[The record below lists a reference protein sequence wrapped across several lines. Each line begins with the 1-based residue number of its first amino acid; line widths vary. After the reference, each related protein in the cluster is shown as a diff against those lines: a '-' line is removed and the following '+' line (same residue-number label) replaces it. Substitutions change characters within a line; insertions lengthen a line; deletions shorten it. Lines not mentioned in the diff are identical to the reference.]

1 MTDAAKVVG
10 ALRELARERPG
21 EIELLDGFTDAE
33 LDAWPV
39 DVPDEL
45 RTVLR
50 AIGGVE
56 TEEERFAFGPRGR
69 PVFEDGC
76 WTLGELDQGEGSLI
90 VGAGVGDWGPIL
102 SLYPYRDDAREVTV
116 EAPEFVGWLAG
127 LAARLAAGEDA
138 PASGP
143 KVFVTAV
150 PSVEAAEGTDAE
162 LAALVGRGDPLTD
175 VADLRDLPGYPC
187 GVDWEPY
194 FSTGHGTADTSGS
207 EIQFALAGAGGRALL
222 LRSCVSGDFLAR
234 PVRRHALPEDAPHR
248 AVAELREL
256 AARHPGFVVL
266 EAGRAD
272 WDLDAWPVAV
282 PEDVRVVLRE
292 IGGVTVTGLPPL
304 DLLPWAPERAVDPE
318 LHRMLGGDGTYW
330 PLARVRYG
338 RGHALAQEP
347 GRPGDRAVGIRGL
360 GPLRHREAPGAS
372 RAQAGRGIAARP
384 AAGIRRTGPEG
395 RRGRSGRRTGRP
407 RRRRLVVPEHRG
419 TMASAGARRRMGG
432 LGRSA
437 ARGHGRR
444 AAGRHARGRPPGGA
458 RPERPLFPPG
468 AGVAVRGPA
477 GPAALSGG
485 RAARRGGAGEGLRAR
500 GLEGLRY

>member
-338 RGHALAQEP
+338 RGHALAQARVDPETGQWGYVVSVP
-347 GRPGDRAVGIRGL
+347 SDTAKLREHPELKLVAESLPDLLLAYAGRARRAVGAGAGGAPGVPGAGDWLFPNTGEPWPRPVPVAEWAGSAD
-360 GPLRHREAPGAS
+360 PLRAATAAGLPDGTHAADLREAPVPS
-372 RAQAGRGIAARP
+372 DLCFHRAREWP
-384 AAGIRRTGPEG
+384 Y
-395 RRGRSGRRTGRP
+395 
-407 RRRRLVVPEHRG
+407 
-419 TMASAGARRRMGG
+419 GARLDR
-432 LGRSA
+432 L
-437 ARGHGRR
+437 H
-444 AAGRHARGRPPGGA
+444 
-458 RPERPLFPPG
+458 F
-468 AGVAVRGPA
+468 PA
-477 GPAALSGG
+477 GGRLAAAVPV
-485 RAARRGGAGEGLRAR
+485 RD
-500 GLEGLRY
+500 